1 MKHDFLNRWQGV
13 LLAFL
18 MMVLLAGRLEP
29 FAGIHQLD
37 FWLVWLVSMVV
48 FALPV
53 LLLESALAKR
63 TKALPLQALP
73 ALTRDAD
80 ASPRWRIVGWLAI
93 LGVLLLAGSL
103 AAQVGTLVNNAVA
116 VYPNQQL
123 LPANILKLL
132 PFIILIIALVLSYIP
147 KGLPI
152 FGVILLLGVM
162 GVDLTRG
169 VSLSAWQWTAFTWVE
184 LSSVVVLALASTGLG
199 LGLYWASALTN
210 QTKGQGDTPR
220 RAVLPIWLT
229 QVIAGFIFA
238 LGLTTTQV
246 VDATSTATHVSV
258 AVTLYALAALIGA
271 GILLSFARQ
280 QLMARDFNPMVTS
293 ILILVSLA
301 VWVLPIQDYLLT
313 AAIVVAIVITA
324 IYAIFSGWKMKSSH
338 LRKALNFNNEA
349 LYNVWRVQI
358 RILVPLAVV
367 LALVGLIGQYV

>member
-1 MKHDFLNRWQGV
+1 MIFLNRWQGV

-29 FAGIHQLD
+29 LAGIHQLD

-48 FALPV
+48 LALPV

-80 ASPRWRIVGWLAI
+80 VSPRWRIVGWLAI

-132 PFIILIIALVLSYIP
+132 PFIILIVALVLSYIP

-152 FGVILLLGVM
+152 FGVALLLGVV
-162 GVDLTRG
+162 GVDLTQG

-184 LSSVVVLALASTGLG
+184 WSSVVVLALASTGLG
-199 LGLYWASALTN
+199 LGLYWASALTQ

-238 LGLTTTQV
+238 LGLTTTQG
-246 VDATSTATHVSV
+246 ANTATTHVGL
-258 AVTLYALAALIGA
+258 AVTLYALATLIGA

-313 AAIVVAIVITA
+313 AAIVVTILITA

-367 LALVGLIGQYV
+367 LAIVGLIGQYV

>member
-1 MKHDFLNRWQGV
+1 MIFLNRWQGV

-18 MMVLLAGRLEP
+18 MMILLAGRLEP
-29 FAGIHQLD
+29 LAGIHQID

-48 FALPV
+48 LALPV

-80 ASPRWRIVGWLAI
+80 ASPTWRIVGWLAI

-116 VYPNQQL
+116 VYPNQQT

-152 FGVILLLGVM
+152 FGVVLLLGVV
-162 GVDLTRG
+162 GVDLTQG
-169 VSLSAWQWTAFTWVE
+169 VSLSVWQWTAFTWVE
-184 LSSVVVLALASTGLG
+184 WSSVVVLALASTGLG

-210 QTKGQGDTPR
+210 QTKGQSDTPHR
-220 RAVLPIWLT
+220 TVLPIWLT

-246 VDATSTATHVSV
+246 ADVHTAATHVSIV
-258 AVTLYALAALIGA
+258 VTLYALAALIGA

-313 AAIVVAIVITA
+313 AAIVVAIMITA

-367 LALVGLIGQYV
+367 LAIAGLIGQYV